1 MTPYLRPTA
10 PIAADA
16 LLPANPA
23 DAMALAQHLIEG
35 PLMAN
40 HSHGLW
46 GYTGPTASGSQLTVQ
61 STGIGGPSAAAVLL
75 ELAGHGVR
83 RAIRLGY
90 GQPLDGH
97 SDQRPDHGPVVA
109 SAALGGDGAS
119 RALGAAD
126 PARPDPALTRSVMT
140 ALGESA
146 REATVLSRDLH
157 DPPAH
162 ASSHPRAGEA
172 LVADL
177 ETAALLAA
185 GDRAG
190 VAVAAALIVASADAE
205 GSRERLL
212 ELGSAVVAAL
222 FGARAAA

>member
-1 MTPYLRPTA
+1 VTTYLRPTA

-61 STGIGGPSAAAVLL
+61 STGIGGPSAAAILL

-83 RAIRLGY
+83 RAIRVGY
-90 GQPLDGH
+90 GQPLNGN
-97 SDQRPDHGPVVA
+97 SDHRAVVI
-109 SAALGGDGAS
+109 SAALRGDGAS

-126 PARPDPALTRSVMT
+126 AAMPDPALTRSIRT
-140 ALGESA
+140 ALGEGA
-146 REATVLSRDLH
+146 REGTVLSRDLH
-157 DPPAH
+157 DPPANGSGS
-162 ASSHPRAGEA
+162 AHPRAAEA
-172 LVADL
+172 LLADL

-190 VAVAAALIVASADAE
+190 VAVAGALIVGNGDAE
-205 GSRERLL
+205 SSRERLL
-212 ELGSAVVAAL
+212 ELGSAGVAAL
-222 FGARAAA
+222 FGGRRAG